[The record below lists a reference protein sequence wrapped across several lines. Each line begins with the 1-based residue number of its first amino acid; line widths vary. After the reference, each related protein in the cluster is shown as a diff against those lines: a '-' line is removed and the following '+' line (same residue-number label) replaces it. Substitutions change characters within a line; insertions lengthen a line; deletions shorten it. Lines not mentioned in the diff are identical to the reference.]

1 MILYLDTKKLC
12 KFLADKNPRDYY
24 FVVISD
30 LVSTDQK
37 YDNISYLSNLVPTP
51 SALRK
56 FYTDGI
62 TDEYRGAYLSMVSK
76 PDNITSLAIIVN
88 AAINRNLN
96 LILAIFFCSS
106 VYSI

>member
-62 TDEYRGAYLSMVSK
+62 QE
-76 PDNITSLAIIVN
+76 IV
-88 AAINRNLN
+88 L
-96 LILAIFFCSS
+96 
-106 VYSI
+106 V